1 MNDKLCIQ
9 IIHIQSH
16 LIKHFLI
23 NFLFQASLSGEPS
36 CQHHESEFDEGEGSE
51 DEDEMYEEESD
62 EDEEDETKTRLA
74 WDKNVWGAG
83 HLWSDED
90 TLYQEATY
98 SYTLNSQ
105 HHTSSHIIKIF

>member
-1 MNDKLCIQ
+1 MNMFSFIF
-9 IIHIQSH
+9 IV
-16 LIKHFLI
+16 
-23 NFLFQASLSGEPS
+23 QASLSGENS
-36 CQHHESEFDEGEGSE
+36 CHHHESEFDEGEASS
-51 DEDEMYEEESD
+51 EDEMYEEESD

>member
-9 IIHIQSH
+9 IILIQSH

-74 WDKNVWGAG
+74 WDKNV
-83 HLWSDED
+83 
-90 TLYQEATY
+90 
-98 SYTLNSQ
+98 
-105 HHTSSHIIKIF
+105 